1 MCARIPPLDAA
12 PGRRVRPNRG
22 SKTVLHE
29 PEDQQEA
36 RVSAELSQ
44 RIGAGDRAAEAQLVE
59 RYERGVLYLLRRR
72 TRDTELA
79 LDLRQETFRIAI
91 EKLRAKE
98 IAEPDRVGAFVRG
111 IAVNLAI
118 AAVRKTARRATTAD
132 SDAVE
137 LVAAPDA
144 GPDDAI
150 ALEQTRTAV
159 RALLAE
165 MSVARD
171 REILLRFYIEDQDK
185 EAICGALGVDSA
197 HFNRVLFRAKQRFRE
212 LLERAEKRGGLRL
225 AGQVRDPSAMRH

>member
-1 MCARIPPLDAA
+1 LD
-12 PGRRVRPNRG
+12 
-22 SKTVLHE
+22 E

-36 RVSAELSQ
+36 RVSVELSR
-44 RIGAGDRAAEAQLVE
+44 RIGDGDRAAEAQLVE

-98 IAEPDRVGAFVRG
+98 ITEPQRVGAFVRG

-118 AAVRKTARRATTAD
+118 ADVRKSVRRATKAD
-132 SDAVE
+132 SEAVD
-137 LVAAPDA
+137 LAASPDD
-144 GPDDAI
+144 GPDDAL
-150 ALEQTRTAV
+150 ALEQTRAAV

-185 EAICGALGVDSA
+185 AAICAALGVDSA
-197 HFNRVLFRAKQRFRE
+197 HFNRVLFRAKERFRE
-212 LLERAEKRGGLRL
+212 LLERAEKRGGLRVV
-225 AGQVRDPSAMRH
+225 AQVRDPPGMRH